1 MSSRRS
7 RLFNYLRIW
16 FFSNLVLFLV
26 LVSWFFYLRHQR
38 SSLLDLVER
47 QLAYNIRLS
56 SDFAR
61 ANYVLTNGYFSAA
74 SSFASNVLVSAAS
87 KFAHSSS
94 SLSVG
99 LSSPSSPSPASDEIP
114 SLSFSRYFEVNGIPY
129 VRLRNQYLKRG
140 DFVLGYPIEDISPDF
155 VKYRGKYMKVA
166 EDEINNLQSEKK

>member
-26 LVSWFFYLRHQR
+26 LVFWFFYLRHQR

-56 SDFAR
+56 SDLAR

-87 KFAHSSS
+87 KFSHVSP

-99 LSSPSSPSPASDEIP
+99 LSSPSSASSDEVP
-114 SLSFSRYFEVNGIPY
+114 PLSFSRYFEVNGVPHI
-129 VRLRNQYLKRG
+129 RLRNQYLKRG

-166 EDEINNLQSEKK
+166 EDEIKNLSPEKK

>member
-26 LVSWFFYLRHQR
+26 LVFWFFYLRSQR

-47 QLAYNIRLS
+47 QLAYNLRLS
-56 SDFAR
+56 SDLAR
-61 ANYVLTNGYFSAA
+61 ANDVLTNGYFSAA

-87 KFAHSSS
+87 KFAHVSP

-99 LSSPSSPSPASDEIP
+99 LPSSSAFASSDDVP
-114 SLSFSRYFEVNGIPY
+114 PLSFSRYFEVNGIPY
-129 VRLRNQYLKRG
+129 IRLRNQYLKRG

-166 EDEINNLQSEKK
+166 EDEINNLQSQKK

>member
-16 FFSNLVLFLV
+16 FFSNLFLFIV

-47 QLAYNIRLS
+47 QLAYNLRLS
-56 SDFAR
+56 ADLAR
-61 ANYVLTNGYFSAA
+61 ANDVLTNGYFSAA
-74 SSFASNVLVSAAS
+74 SSFASNVLVSAVS
-87 KFAHSSS
+87 KFSNVSPSPA
-94 SLSVG
+94 VG
-99 LSSPSSPSPASDEIP
+99 LSSPSSAVSDEVP
-114 SLSFSRYFEVNGIPY
+114 LLSFSRYFEVNGIPY
-129 VRLRNQYLKRG
+129 IRLRNQYLKRG

-166 EDEINNLQSEKK
+166 EDEIKNLQPEKN

>member
-16 FFSNLVLFLV
+16 FFSNLALFLV
-26 LVSWFFYLRHQR
+26 LVFWFFYLRHQR

-47 QLAYNIRLS
+47 QLAYNLRLS
-56 SDFAR
+56 SDLDR
-61 ANYVLTNGYFSAA
+61 ANYVLTNLYFSAA

-87 KFAHSSS
+87 KFANVSPSFSSS
-94 SLSVG
+94 SSV
-99 LSSPSSPSPASDEIP
+99 SAVSDDVP
-114 SLSFSRYFEVNGIPY
+114 PLSFSRYFEVNGVPHI
-129 VRLRNQYLKRG
+129 RLRNQYLKRG

-166 EDEINNLQSEKK
+166 EDEVNNFQSEKK